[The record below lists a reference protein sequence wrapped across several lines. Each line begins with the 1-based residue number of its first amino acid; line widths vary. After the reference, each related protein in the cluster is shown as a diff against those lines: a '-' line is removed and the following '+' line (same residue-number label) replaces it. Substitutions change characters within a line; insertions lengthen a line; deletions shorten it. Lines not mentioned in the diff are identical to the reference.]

1 MIWFAL
7 GVVYVVWGSTY
18 FGIRIMARDLPGL
31 GASAARF
38 LIAGLIL
45 GLVLTIRRGRGVL
58 KVTPRQFGSAGLVG
72 VLLLTGGNGLLTIAE
87 SPEFALP
94 SGVAALLIA
103 LTPLLLVGLRAV
115 TGDRPRAATLI
126 GIAIGLA
133 GSAVLFAPGRGRG
146 ASAIPIVGG
155 LLVLL
160 GVLCWGGGSFATRWL
175 PMPANPFVA
184 SVYEMLVGGIVLI
197 AVAAWRG
204 EPAPWHWLAA
214 PASSWLAL
222 AYLIGAGSLL
232 GFTAYV
238 WLLHHAPIS
247 LVATYAYVNPVI
259 ALALGVLFAGE
270 ALSRPVLLA
279 SAGVVL
285 GVVLVVSTERPRPRS
300 DQA

>member
-18 FGIRIMARDLPGL
+18 FGIRIMARHLPGL
-31 GASAARF
+31 GASAVRF
-38 LIAGLIL
+38 LIAALIL
-45 GLVLTIRRGRGVL
+45 GLILAIRRGPGVL
-58 KVTPRQFGSAGLVG
+58 KVTPRQLASAGLVG

-87 SPEFALP
+87 SPGFGLP

-115 TGDRPRAATLI
+115 TGDRPQVATLV
-126 GIAIGLA
+126 GVAVGLA
-133 GSAVLFAPGRGRG
+133 GCTILFAPGTDVG
-146 ASAIPIVGG
+146 ASAIPIAGG

-197 AVAAWRG
+197 AVAALRG
-204 EPAPWHWLAA
+204 EPAPWHWTA

-232 GFTAYV
+232 GYTAYV

-270 ALSRPVLLA
+270 ALTRQVLLA

-285 GVVLVVSTERPRPRS
+285 GVVLVVSTERPRLRS